1 MHNPKSFVDQRPSS
15 GSNDSLL
22 TIAAALV
29 RAWRLLFLT
38 TCIAGGSAFA
48 YASIRHATYTAVTSF
63 VAQSGGD
70 ADLSALRSLA
80 GQFGLPLGGANAG
93 PSADFYAGLV
103 SSAVVL
109 DSIVA
114 DSVPRESEGFVTVE
128 ELFTG
133 ATTPSD
139 RRTERA
145 REKSRKAVRASLERR
160 TNVITIRVRTT
171 SRVASLRISELILA
185 RINEVNLRMRQT
197 RAGDERRFM
206 EERTQLAKA
215 ALLAAEN
222 DLQAFMERNRDYGAP
237 HLKFA
242 FERLNRAV
250 SLQQQLLVTLEQTLE
265 DARLREVRDVP
276 VITVLQPPS
285 SLTRPDPRG
294 RLTALVLGTLVGL
307 LFGSAF
313 VVVRLFL
320 ERRLARNDDAV
331 TDAVSSVASTRA
343 ELRALANRMLGRA
356 KSST

>member
-1 MHNPKSFVDQRPSS
+1 MHNPKSFVDQRPTS

-22 TIAAALV
+22 TIAAALI
-29 RAWRLLFLT
+29 RAWRLLFGTL
-38 TCIAGGSAFA
+38 CVGGGSALAF
-48 YASIRHATYTAVTSF
+48 ASIRAPTYTAETSF

-70 ADLSALRSLA
+70 TDLSALRNLA
-80 GQFGLPLGGANAG
+80 GQFGLPVGGANSG
-93 PSADFYAGLV
+93 PSAEFYAGLV

-114 DSVPRESEGFVTVE
+114 DSVPREPEGFVAVE

-133 ATTPSD
+133 SMNPSD
-139 RRTERA
+139 RRTESA
-145 REKSRKAVRASLERR
+145 REKSQKAVRASLDRR

-185 RINEVNLRMRQT
+185 RINEVNFRMRQT

-206 EERTQLAKA
+206 EKRTQLAKA

-222 DLQAFMERNRDYGAP
+222 DLQDFMERNRNYGAP

-285 SLTRPDPRG
+285 SLIRPDPRA
-294 RLTALVLGTLVGL
+294 RFTALVLGTLVGL
-307 LFGSAF
+307 LFGGAF

-320 ERRLARNDDAV
+320 ERRLSRDDDAV

-343 ELRALANRMLGRA
+343 EFRALANRLLGRT
-356 KSST
+356 KSAP